1 MVRRPMLLALV
12 LGFVLGLALAPGL
25 ACNAPDPDSPPPE
38 ASSGPIL
45 SLSPLGTR
53 ALLALGIED
62 GIAVVD
68 PESRALLPRALEPP
82 HDPEAAPPRLAL
94 VPPFFERLPPE
105 VDAWLARAEHIV
117 VVDLHDFD
125 DARDLY
131 DEIASALGDPAR
143 AEATRR
149 RVADLLGPIGA
160 KSSGPERPCVVV
172 VVDLDPLTLAGGHS
186 FESNVLELLG
196 AESATHDLS
205 EDHRIAGDPETI
217 RAAAPDLVLV
227 SAEDP
232 PTGALASLAA
242 DLAPLDVVPTGL
254 DTAALWLGDR
264 ATAEPQLAL
273 WSSLV
278 ARARANA
285 ATSGRAGQAGERTN
299 CRKSWG
305 RGAVVDRS

>member
-1 MVRRPMLLALV
+1 MVRRPMLLARV
-12 LGFVLGLALAPGL
+12 LGFALGLALAPGI
-25 ACNAPDPDSPPPE
+25 ACTDRAAAPPE
-38 ASSGPIL
+38 PSASVL

-53 ALLALGIED
+53 ALLAMGLED

-68 PESRALLPRALEPP
+68 AESRALLPRAVEPP
-82 HDPEAAPPRLAL
+82 RDPDARPPRLAL
-94 VPPFFERLPPE
+94 VPPLFERLSPE
-105 VDAWLARAEHIV
+105 VDAWLGRAERVV
-117 VVDLHDFD
+117 VVDPHDFD
-125 DARDLY
+125 DARELY
-131 DEIASALGDPAR
+131 DEIGVALGEPAR
-143 AEATRR
+143 AEATWR
-149 RVADLLGPIGA
+149 RVADLLGPIGTESA
-160 KSSGPERPCVVV
+160 GPDRPCVVV
-172 VVDLDPLTLAGGHS
+172 VVALEPLQLAGGHS

-205 EDHRIAGDPETI
+205 EDHRIAGDPQTI

-227 SAEDP
+227 SAEDR

-254 DTAALWLGDR
+254 EAEALWLVDR
-264 ATAEPQLAL
+264 PTAEPQLAL
-273 WSSLV
+273 WSRLV

-285 ATSGRAGQAGERTN
+285 AGSGRAGQTGERTN